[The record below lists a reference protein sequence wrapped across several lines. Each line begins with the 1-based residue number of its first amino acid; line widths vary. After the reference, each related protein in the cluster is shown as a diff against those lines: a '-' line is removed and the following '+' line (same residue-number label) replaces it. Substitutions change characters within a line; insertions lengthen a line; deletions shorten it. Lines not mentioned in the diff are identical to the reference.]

1 MSNLPRQRKSPE
13 ELAKLRE
20 SLGMPPPMAESQA
33 IAAEPPDLGPR
44 PVHHPHSH
52 HPPRPPEP
60 VEPTLGG
67 SMAPEDPVPHLEPPD
82 PNHATSPQ
90 EPKPV
95 RSLKRS
101 ERLAPTDGPPR
112 KATAAAGKLPG
123 HRHSELELA
132 EIRRRSAVAAI
143 AEGGFELPQAASKP
157 LLGLGYLLAIGGAAA
172 PTSLQLLAKLTDS
185 YNIGRSLS
193 EGYHLLLAAC
203 LAALPLATYI
213 ALKKT
218 QSRHHAAFIVS
229 IAFFAL
235 IFSVLHYFPSLK
247 HGS

>member
-1 MSNLPRQRKSPE
+1 MSNLPRQKKSPE
-13 ELAKLRE
+13 ELARLRE
-20 SLGMPPPMAESQA
+20 SLGMPPPMEESLA
-33 IAAEPPDLGPR
+33 TAAEPPHPAHQTPRHPEWSEVPPGGPMIR
-44 PVHHPHSH
+44 
-52 HPPRPPEP
+52 E
-60 VEPTLGG
+60 E
-67 SMAPEDPVPHLEPPD
+67 PVPHLEPPD
-82 PNHATSPQ
+82 SSRAATTH

-101 ERLAPTDGPPR
+101 ERLAPTDSPPP
-112 KATAAAGKLPG
+112 KATADHGKLPG
-123 HRHSELELA
+123 HRHSDRELE

-172 PTSLQLLAKLTDS
+172 PTLLRLFAKLTES
-185 YNIGRSLS
+185 YNMGKAFS

-203 LAALPLATYI
+203 LAALPLAAYV

-218 QSRHHAAFIVS
+218 QSRHHAAFIAS

-235 IFSVLHYFPSLK
+235 VFSVLHYFPSLK